1 MILRLIHIIL
11 IVAHTLAAAAWFG
24 AMFYSLAVLHPRARA
39 YFALLRQLEEFITFI
54 AAGARWKV
62 LFGCAVIGATG
73 LALIPFREN
82 PPAAWLGCIAAKALL
97 FAAAMS
103 IFAYASWVV
112 WPARLMAAQDEIA
125 AFQSRFRIIAVSL
138 IVLVVLC
145 FLLSVMAS
153 HALA

>member
-1 MILRLIHIIL
+1 MILQLTHIVL
-11 IVAHTLAAAAWFG
+11 VAAHILAAAAWFG

-39 YFALLRQLEEFITFI
+39 YFASLRQLEEFITFI

-82 PPAAWLGCIAAKALL
+82 PPAAWHGCLAAKTLL
-97 FAAAMS
+97 FSVAIA

-112 WPARLMAAQDEIA
+112 WPARLMAAPDEIPV
-125 AFQSRFRIIAVSL
+125 FQYRFRIIAVSL

-145 FLLSVMAS
+145 FLLSVIAS